1 VGEVCMGGGLYL
13 VSNRAKILIQ
23 YYKYFADIIRDIQT
37 TAGLKERFC
46 KVKIKINTKMKA
58 GKISCD
64 GK

>member
-13 VSNRAKILIQ
+13 LSNRAKIRIQ
-23 YYKYFADIIRDIQT
+23 YYKYYADIIRDIQT
-37 TAGLKERFC
+37 TAGLKGRFC
-46 KVKIKINTKMKA
+46 KVKIKINTKMKT